1 MIMNYIERTNNLNLA
16 TDSTVTPCS
25 IYLKKP
31 DSQEAGQDGEGEGG
45 LPAEEEVL
53 AQTPFLFSFSSFPR
67 PISKFLA
74 KTWTG
79 PEKNCDIH
87 LQQRMEVVRLMR
99 RGGRK

>member
-1 MIMNYIERTNNLNLA
+1 MIMKYKERTNNLNLA
-16 TDSTVTPCS
+16 TDNTPPPCS
-25 IYLKKP
+25 ICLERP
-31 DSQEAGQDGEGEGG
+31 DSQEAGQVGEGQGG

-53 AQTPFLFSFSSFPR
+53 AQTPFLFVFSSFPR

-74 KTWTG
+74 KTWTR
-79 PEKNCDIH
+79 PEKNYDIH